1 VLFVQSIP
9 VGAIFWGYCHFQAL
23 KTQFEDT
30 LMSNRNETGF
40 LPTTRVFAVV
50 LLMVGVASL
59 FRGLRFDRETTGMKS
74 PPKVI
79 RLNEILANHPYFFVI
94 DLEEVFGKH
103 QFGEPIG
110 SCGCAQLELI
120 ASKRSHDRK
129 TLLSGVVS
137 PRQTLGEFRLSI
149 IIPNLKSVDKSP
161 FSLMIVA
168 NVVEPIGLS
177 SELMMGRNANSIE
190 LSVRKRIR
198 SLPISLT
205 SEVSEYLDRNSVLEI
220 GQVEDS
226 ISASL
231 IIQRARDVLD
241 CRSFAKALGL
251 RPI

>member
-1 VLFVQSIP
+1 
-9 VGAIFWGYCHFQAL
+9 
-23 KTQFEDT
+23 
-30 LMSNRNETGF
+30 MSNRNETGF
-40 LPTTRVFAVV
+40 LPSASVFAVV
-50 LLMVGVASL
+50 LLMLGGASL

-110 SCGCAQLELI
+110 SCGCAQLELV
-120 ASKRSHDRK
+120 ASKKSHDRK

-149 IIPNLKSVDKSP
+149 MIPNLKSVDGSP
-161 FSLMIVA
+161 FSLKIVA
-168 NVVEPIGLS
+168 NVVEPDGLS
-177 SELMMGRNANSIE
+177 SELMMMGRNANSIE
-190 LSVRKRIR
+190 LCVRERIR

-205 SEVSEYLDRNSVLEI
+205 CEVSEFPDRNSVLEI
-220 GQVEDS
+220 GPIEDS
-226 ISASL
+226 NSASM
-231 IIQRARDVLD
+231 IIRRARDVLN
-241 CRSFAKALGL
+241 CRSFAKAHGL